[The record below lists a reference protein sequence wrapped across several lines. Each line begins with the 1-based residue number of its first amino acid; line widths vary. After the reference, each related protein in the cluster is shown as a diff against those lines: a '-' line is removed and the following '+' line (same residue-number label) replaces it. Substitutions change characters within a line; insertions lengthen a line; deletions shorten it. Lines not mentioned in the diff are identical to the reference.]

1 MATAVQRAQQQNE
14 KVNQIFRNFNSK
26 YGVKLSDEDLREFGF
41 EPEDVL
47 SSRSLSDEFDEI
59 MKSTPNIVERTAS
72 DALLAE
78 LEAELEA
85 QEKQNGNQS
94 QTESEDDF
102 EIIENTN
109 IPSVENKKPKKG
121 LFGIF
126 GGNKP
131 IAERTTKELLFI
143 LFKKVTQRN
152 YLTVQLNFFNERKQK
167 VMNEMQDKSIELKKR
182 RLLSVLKAWMNV
194 NNGQKPSDYSEE
206 IERLNKNINNLKKYL
221 NEKRGVS
228 KDALE
233 SIEDGWEII
242 DDEETRE
249 ARQQPSTP
257 KKPIKKGWFG
267 GKTKKGKK
275 SNKRLN
281 YKKSQR
287 KNKQNKKKHTKKT
300 QKKQRKT
307 QLKKNKTKKSKK

>member
-1 MATAVQRAQQQNE
+1 MAAVIQNLQQQNK
-14 KVNQIFRNFNSK
+14 KVNEIFRNFNDK

-47 SSRSLSDEFDEI
+47 MSRSFSDEFDEI
-59 MKSTPNIVERTAS
+59 MKSDPNIVERTAS
-72 DALLAE
+72 DAFLAE

-109 IPSVENKKPKKG
+109 IPSIENKKPKKR
-121 LFGIF
+121 FGIF

-131 IAERTTKELLFI
+131 LAERTTKELLLI
-143 LFKKVTQRN
+143 LFKKVTRRN
-152 YLTVQLNFFNERKQK
+152 YLTIQLNLFNERKQK
-167 VMNEMQDKSIELKKR
+167 VMNEMRDKSIELKKR
-182 RLLSVLKAWMNV
+182 RLLSILRAWMNV
-194 NNGQKPSDYSEE
+194 NNGQKPSDYSQE
-206 IERLNKNINNLKKYL
+206 IESLNKNINNLKKYL

-228 KDALE
+228 KDAIE
-233 SIEDGWEII
+233 SVEDGWEII

-257 KKPIKKGWFG
+257 SKPKKKGWFG
-267 GKTKKGKK
+267 GNPKKGKK
-275 SNKRLN
+275 SKH
-281 YKKSQR
+281 KKTQR
-287 KNKQNKKKHTKKT
+287 KSKQNKKKHTKKHT
-300 QKKQRKT
+300 KKQRKR
-307 QLKKNKTKKSKK
+307 QNKKGKTKKSKK